1 MAGDWIKMRTDLY
14 RDPKVCAIADELMDS
29 DGELARYVSQNT
41 QSDMSVTRNVMRNAA
56 VGALLSVWGVMRI
69 RGKRSGDDLVC
80 RGVSLAVVDDIAE
93 LQGFGDAMRAVG
105 WVYEQDGT
113 LVFPRFFDEHNTDPA
128 EAARQKNADRQRRFR
143 KKMQAEIRNVTDN
156 VTVTH
161 REEKRR
167 EEKELMSGTPDDG
180 PEAGDPPRPR
190 EVDPDSPAGLL
201 AYLNE
206 KTGRAYRAVDANVK
220 PLAARLKTATPDE
233 VRAVID
239 DRCAAWGR
247 DERMAEYLRPA
258 TLFGAQKFEQ
268 YLGALNGSATRGD
281 PDPEAWRK
289 DPRFA
294 DVVVQ

>member
-113 LVFPRFFDEHNTDPA
+113 LVFPRFFEEHNTDPA

-143 KKMQAEIRNVTDN
+143 EKKQAEIRSVTDN

-167 EEKELMSGTPDDG
+167 EE
-180 PEAGDPPRPR
+180 
-190 EVDPDSPAGLL
+190 
-201 AYLNE
+201 E
-206 KTGRAYRAVDANVK
+206 KTMRKPAAV
-220 PLAARLKTATPDE
+220 PP
-233 VRAVID
+233 
-239 DRCAAWGR
+239 G
-247 DERMAEYLRPA
+247 
-258 TLFGAQKFEQ
+258 FEQ
-268 YLGALNGSATRGD
+268 FWKVYPRRRNRGD
-281 PDPEAWRK
+281 AEKAWAKLKPDASLQAKILQAVEVAKARDDWRK
-289 DPRFA
+289 DGGQFVPYPASWLNAKGWEDDVAGEASDLPSDPDAWRRDPLFA
-294 DVVVQ
+294 GVVVQ